1 MLAIIPDRVARR
13 RPAQRSRSSAAAP
26 QRVDLCVTGKST
38 GPIGITPAVAAAVAG
53 VPYLLAAD
61 RILPASVNAAAA
73 LLLGAP
79 ALCLAATALALAGR
93 GAIQRLLLAAAAGCV
108 LAGGAELGERVA
120 GAGAGAGLPLHQVD
134 ELRGVLLED
143 AAPRDAGV
151 RFRVA
156 VDQVASA
163 RLDARASARFEAQVT
178 LPAEAAGRAYRGR
191 QVVLGGVVLFNA
203 GAGVAVRGRAAEVR
217 RGGYASSLAATRAAV
232 RSGLERLILDLRGPS
247 AALLAAVLL
256 GDRHHLTAEQVM
268 GFRRAG
274 ALHLLALSGL
284 HVGLVYLLAVSAGQG
299 LALAGMA
306 VAPRW
311 QRGWVAAAAL
321 LGVGAV
327 FLYVEVAGAR
337 PSLARATVMLAL
349 ARLAA
354 AAGRRPGSVNVL
366 ALSALV
372 IVATDPRSV
381 HELSFQLSYAAL
393 LGILL
398 IGPPLARRLP
408 ALLPPGARA
417 AAGMAVG
424 AQLATLPLV
433 LATFGRAHPVGVVS
447 GLVLVPLT
455 ALFLWAGIG
464 AVALSAVGGGMFDP
478 VARVPLD
485 LLYSALTMLNS
496 LFGRAPGVR
505 W

>member
-1 MLAIIPDRVARR
+1 MADETRAHPVR
-13 RPAQRSRSSAAAP
+13 
-26 QRVDLCVTGKST
+26 
-38 GPIGITPAVAAAVAG
+38 ITPAIAAAVAG
-53 VPYLLAAD
+53 VPYLLAAG
-61 RILPASVNAAAA
+61 RLLPAALSSGQALLLGVPAFCFAAAA
-73 LLLGAP
+73 LV
-79 ALCLAATALALAGR
+79 LAGGGVIR
-93 GAIQRLLLAAAAGCV
+93 RLLLAAAAGCV
-108 LAGGAELGERVA
+108 LAGGAELGERIA
-120 GAGAGAGLPLHQVD
+120 GAGAGAGLPMDQVD
-134 ELRGVLLED
+134 ELHGVLVED
-143 AAPRDAGV
+143 ASPRNAGV
-151 RFRVA
+151 SYLVA
-156 VDQVASA
+156 VRQVGSG
-163 RLDARASARFEAQVT
+163 RRDARASARFVALVT
-178 LPAEAAGRAYRGR
+178 LPAEAAERAYRGR
-191 QVVLGGVVLFNA
+191 RVTVGAVVPFGT
-203 GAGVAVRGRAAEVR
+203 GAGRRPAPGRPVHARAKELSLGAYESHFAAWRAALR
-217 RGGYASSLAATRAAV
+217 YR
-232 RSGLERLILDLRGPS
+232 LERLILNLGEPP

-256 GDRHHLTAEQVM
+256 GDRHHLTAEQVA

-284 HVGLVYLLAVSAGQG
+284 HVGLVYLLAVSAGRG

-306 VAPRW
+306 AAPRW
-311 QRGWVAAAAL
+311 QRGWAAAAVL

-327 FLYVEVAGAR
+327 FLYVELAGGR
-337 PSLARATVMLAL
+337 PSLARATTMLAL

-354 AAGRRPGSVNVL
+354 AAGRQPGSVNVL

-398 IGPPLARRLP
+398 VGPPVARRLP
-408 ALLPPGARA
+408 ALLPPAARA
-417 AAGMAVG
+417 ACGMAVG

-447 GLVLVPLT
+447 GLVLVPCT

-464 AVALSAVGGGMFDP
+464 AVALSALSGGALDP
-478 VARVPLD
+478 VVRVPLH

-496 LFGRAPGVR
+496 LFGHAPGVR

>member
-1 MLAIIPDRVARR
+1 MADEARARPIRLTPAI
-13 RPAQRSRSSAAAP
+13 AAA
-26 QRVDLCVTGKST
+26 G
-38 GPIGITPAVAAAVAG
+38 AG

-61 RILPASVNAAAA
+61 RLLPAALNPGQA
-73 LLLGAP
+73 LLLGLP
-79 ALCLAATALALAGR
+79 AFLFAAAALALAGGGVIR
-93 GAIQRLLLAAAAGCV
+93 RLVLAAAAGCV
-108 LAGGAELGERVA
+108 LAGGAELGERLA
-120 GAGAGAGLPLHQVD
+120 GAGAGAGLPLDQID
-134 ELRGVLLED
+134 ELHGVLLED
-143 AAPRDAGV
+143 ASLRNAGV
-151 RFRVA
+151 SYRIA
-156 VDQVASA
+156 VRQVGSE
-163 RLDARASARFEAQVT
+163 RLDARASARFVARIT
-178 LPAEAAGRAYRGR
+178 LPAEAAERAYRGR
-191 QVVLGGVVLFNA
+191 KVAVRAVVLF
-203 GAGVAVRGRAAEVR
+203 GGDPVRGRADEVSL
-217 RGGYASSLAATRAAV
+217 GAYASYWAAGRAVA
-232 RSGLERLILDLRGPS
+232 RYRLERLILNLGGPS

-256 GDRHHLTAEQVM
+256 GDRHHLTAEQVA

-284 HVGLVYLLAVSAGQG
+284 HVGLVYLLAVSAGRG

-311 QRGWVAAAAL
+311 QRGWAAAAVL

-327 FLYVEVAGAR
+327 FLYVELAGAR
-337 PSLARATVMLAL
+337 PSLARATTMLAL

-354 AAGRRPGSVNVL
+354 AAGRHPGSVNVL
-366 ALSALV
+366 ALSALA
-372 IVATDPRSV
+372 IVATDPRSM

-408 ALLPPGARA
+408 ALLPPGARGVC
-417 AAGMAVG
+417 GMAVG

-447 GLVLVPLT
+447 GLVLVPCT

-464 AVALSAVGGGMFDP
+464 AVALSALTGGALDP
-478 VARVPLD
+478 VTRAPLN
-485 LLYSALTMLNS
+485 LLYIALTMLNS
-496 LFGRAPGVR
+496 LFGHAPGVR

>member
-1 MLAIIPDRVARR
+1 MADEAKGRPVRV
-13 RPAQRSRSSAAAP
+13 
-26 QRVDLCVTGKST
+26 
-38 GPIGITPAVAAAVAG
+38 TPAIAAAVAG
-53 VPYLLAAD
+53 VPLLLAAEHFPP
-61 RILPASVNAAAA
+61 IPLNAWQVLLLGCPAICLAAAA
-73 LLLGAP
+73 LVLG
-79 ALCLAATALALAGR
+79 GG
-93 GAIQRLLLAAAAGCV
+93 GAIRRLLLAAAAGCV
-108 LAGGAELGERVA
+108 LAGGAELGQRIA
-120 GAGAGAGLPLHQVD
+120 GAGAGAGLPLSHVD
-134 ELRGVLLED
+134 ELRGVLLQD
-143 AAPRDAGV
+143 GSRHDAGV
-151 RFRVA
+151 RYRIA
-156 VDQVASA
+156 VNQVASA
-163 RLDARASARFEAQVT
+163 RLDARASARFVAIVT
-178 LPAEAAGRAYRGR
+178 LPAEVAGRGYRGR
-191 QVVLGGVVLFNA
+191 RVTVRRVALFNA
-203 GAGVAVRGRAAEVR
+203 GAGPMPVVGRAAEVR
-217 RGGYASSLAATRAAV
+217 VADYASPSAAV
-232 RSGLERLILDLRGPS
+232 RAASRTRLERLILDQRGPA

-256 GDRHHLTAEQVM
+256 GDRHHLTAEQVA

-284 HVGLVYLLAVSAGQG
+284 HVGLVYLLAVSAGRG
-299 LALAGMA
+299 MALAGMA
-306 VAPRW
+306 VVPRW
-311 QRGWVAAAAL
+311 QRGWVAAAGL

-327 FLYVEVAGAR
+327 FLYVELAGAR
-337 PSLARATVMLAL
+337 PSLARATSMLAL

-366 ALSALV
+366 ALSALM

-398 IGPPLARRLP
+398 IGPLVARRLP

-447 GLVLVPLT
+447 GLVLVPCT

-464 AVALSAVGGGMFDP
+464 AVALSALSGGALDP
-478 VARVPLD
+478 LTRVPLH
-485 LLYSALTMLNS
+485 LLYSALTMLNRF
-496 LFGRAPGVR
+496 FGQAPGVR

>member
-1 MLAIIPDRVARR
+1 MTTSIRAW
-13 RPAQRSRSSAAAP
+13 QRSSTRRTPTAP
-26 QRVDLCVTGKST
+26 WTWPKRC
-38 GPIGITPAVAAAVAG
+38 
-53 VPYLLAAD
+53 
-61 RILPASVNAAAA
+61 
-73 LLLGAP
+73 
-79 ALCLAATALALAGR
+79 GR
-93 GAIQRLLLAAAAGCV
+93 G
-108 LAGGAELGERVA
+108 
-120 GAGAGAGLPLHQVD
+120 
-134 ELRGVLLED
+134 
-143 AAPRDAGV
+143 
-151 RFRVA
+151 
-156 VDQVASA
+156 
-163 RLDARASARFEAQVT
+163 
-178 LPAEAAGRAYRGR
+178 
-191 QVVLGGVVLFNA
+191 
-203 GAGVAVRGRAAEVR
+203 
-217 RGGYASSLAATRAAV
+217 
-232 RSGLERLILDLRGPS
+232 
-247 AALLAAVLL
+247 
-256 GDRHHLTAEQVM
+256 
-268 GFRRAG
+268 
-274 ALHLLALSGL
+274 
-284 HVGLVYLLAVSAGQG
+284 
-299 LALAGMA
+299 
-306 VAPRW
+306 W